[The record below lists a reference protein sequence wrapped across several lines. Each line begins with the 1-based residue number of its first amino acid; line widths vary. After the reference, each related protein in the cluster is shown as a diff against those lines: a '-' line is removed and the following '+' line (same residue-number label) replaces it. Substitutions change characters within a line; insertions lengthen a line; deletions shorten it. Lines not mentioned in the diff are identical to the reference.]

1 MTAPLFATSPA
12 SSAAPGAGDAGA
24 ALRIRDLQVGY
35 GSYVLMRQVSFDVRR
50 GDIFFIMGGSGCG
63 KSTLLHVLMGLK
75 PPQAGSV
82 FFGNVD
88 FWGGTE
94 AVRRDAMRHAGVLFQ
109 SGALWSS
116 MTLAENV
123 GLPLQQYTDL
133 DDDEIRELASLKLAL
148 VGLAGFEEY
157 YPSEISGGMN
167 KRAGLA
173 RALAL
178 DPQILFLDEP
188 SAGLDPVSSSLL
200 DELIQ
205 ELRDTLGATFVIVSH
220 ELASIFSIATN
231 GIFLDVRTRT
241 VTAKGDPRALAQDPH
256 TQEDALRFLTR
267 GGKNP
272 LQPTAFRVAPRTT
285 SRTGPD
291 AASPAPLPDAPA
303 GGASAPEAAAPR
315 AKDENA

>member
-1 MTAPLFATSPA
+1 MAATSPTP
-12 SSAAPGAGDAGA
+12 APDAESGQA
-24 ALRIRDLQVGY
+24 ALSVSDLQVGY
-35 GSYVLMRQVSFDVRR
+35 GSYVLMHHVSFDVRQ

-75 PPQAGSV
+75 PPQAGKE

-94 AVRRDAMRHAGVLFQ
+94 ATRRKAMRHAGVLFQ

-133 DDDEIRELASLKLAL
+133 DEDEIRELASLKLAL
-148 VGLAGFEEY
+148 VGLAGFEDY

-188 SAGLDPVSSSLL
+188 SAGLDPVSSNLL
-200 DELIQ
+200 DKLIQ

-231 GIFLDVRTRT
+231 GIFLDVKTRT
-241 VTAKGDPRALAQDPH
+241 VTARGNPCLLAQDPH
-256 TQEDALRFLTR
+256 TQEDALLFLTR

-272 LQPTAFRVAPRTT
+272 LRPMPCQRET
-285 SRTGPD
+285 
-291 AASPAPLPDAPA
+291 
-303 GGASAPEAAAPR
+303 ASAPAPGQNGANQAQ
-315 AKDENA
+315 AKDQKA

>member
-1 MTAPLFATSPA
+1 MTAPLSAIPPDIATA
-12 SSAAPGAGDAGA
+12 AGDADA
-24 ALRIRDLQVGY
+24 ALRIRGLQVGY
-35 GSYVLMRQVSFDVRR
+35 GSYVLMRQVSFDVRK

-82 FFGNVD
+82 FFGDVD

-148 VGLAGFEEY
+148 VGLAGFEDY

-231 GIFLDVRTRT
+231 GIFLDVKTRT
-241 VTAKGDPRALAQDPH
+241 VTAKGDPRALARDPH

-272 LQPTAFRVAPRTT
+272 LQPAACQAAPRN
-285 SRTGPD
+285 
-291 AASPAPLPDAPA
+291 ASP
-303 GGASAPEAAAPR
+303 SVPEAASRGALAGALPGATSPPEAAETR
-315 AKDENA
+315 AKDKNA

>member
-1 MTAPLFATSPA
+1 MAVFPPTP
-12 SSAAPGAGDAGA
+12 APGQPAPA
-24 ALRIRDLQVGY
+24 AHTQGGTAASAETALSVRDLQVGY
-35 GSYVLMRQVSFDVRR
+35 GSYVLMRNVTFDVRK

-75 PPQAGSV
+75 APQGGKE
-82 FFGNVD
+82 FFGDVD
-88 FWGGTE
+88 FWGGTA
-94 AVRRDAMRHAGVLFQ
+94 AVRRKAMRRAGVLFQ

-148 VGLAGFEEY
+148 VGLAGFEDY

-173 RALAL
+173 SALAL

-188 SAGLDPVSSSLL
+188 SAGLDPVSSNLL

-205 ELRDTLGATFVIVSH
+205 ELRDSLGATFVIVSH

-231 GIFLDVRTRT
+231 GIFLDVKTRT
-241 VTAKGDPRALAQDPH
+241 VTARGNPRALAEDPH
-256 TQEDALRFLTR
+256 TQEDALLFLTR

-272 LQPTAFRVAPRTT
+272 LRPQACPPQAGAAQAGTAVPSPPNAAP
-285 SRTGPD
+285 
-291 AASPAPLPDAPA
+291 
-303 GGASAPEAAAPR
+303 GAAPEPR